1 MAEAAV
7 AAEVPDRDS
16 EVPGQ
21 AAAWE
26 DREAERDRAGAAAR
40 VRAEVCGKRE
50 RPRVEAVVEEVWAVV
65 EVLEARVAVEGEQ
78 APVAAARVK
87 EPVVEESLVDLD
99 RAGLVVVDPEAV
111 ARVAVV
117 RVAAG
122 PAGAGLA
129 SRVENLASG

>member
-1 MAEAAV
+1 
-7 AAEVPDRDS
+7 
-16 EVPGQ
+16 
-21 AAAWE
+21 
-26 DREAERDRAGAAAR
+26 
-40 VRAEVCGKRE
+40 
-50 RPRVEAVVEEVWAVV
+50 VEAVVEEVWAVV